1 MYLTKQQLQRI
12 IQEEIERLSEQ
23 GYAAQGKAGA
33 RPGPVGSTETYQ
45 QMDTAPSGH
54 TKGLE
59 VTRVHGKGFE
69 GSGPADVTGKTT
81 DVQSSTGAET
91 TTAQG
96 KTEPAGS
103 GAKLMAGE
111 QDVTT
116 QRTVSEYDP
125 TGKETSAKTTTDTRK
140 GLPAAGLNPT
150 TLPPKGQKALGS
162 SYSMVGESILHQ
174 IIQEELKA
182 VLTRKI

>member
-33 RPGPVGSTETYQ
+33 RRGPVGSTETYQ
-45 QMDTAPSGH
+45 HMDTGPSGH
-54 TKGLE
+54 TKGVE
-59 VTRVHGKGFE
+59 VTRIHGKGFE
-69 GSGPADVTGKTT
+69 GSGPAHVTGKTT
-81 DVQSSTGAET
+81 DEQSSTGTQT
-91 TTAQG
+91 TTHQG
-96 KTEPAGS
+96 KTEPVGT

-111 QDVTT
+111 QDRTE

-125 TGKETSAKTTTDTRK
+125 TGKETSSVTTIDKTK
-140 GLPAAGLNPT
+140 GLPAAGLNPA
-150 TLPPKGQKALGS
+150 TLPPKQRARLGPQA
-162 SYSMVGESILHQ
+162 MVGESFLHQ

-182 VLTRKI
+182 VLTGKI